1 MKKSVLGI
9 KQMVFSIFVSL
20 GLMLAPTFAVADE
33 SNAVTYVKDSVITAK
48 IKTKIAADMP
58 KTATKLKVDTDDS
71 GQVWLHGVVDSAD
84 EADQAVEIARSTEGV
99 KAVKSEIVVKRKP
112 Q

>member
-1 MKKSVLGI
+1 MKNSVLRI
-9 KQMVFSIFVSL
+9 KQVVFSAFVSV
-20 GLMLAPTFAVADE
+20 GLVLAPAYVLADE
-33 SNAVTYVKDSVITAK
+33 SNAVTYVKDSVITTK

-58 KTATKLKVDTDDS
+58 NTATKLKVDTDDA

-84 EADQAVEIARSTEGV
+84 EADQAVQIARSTEGV